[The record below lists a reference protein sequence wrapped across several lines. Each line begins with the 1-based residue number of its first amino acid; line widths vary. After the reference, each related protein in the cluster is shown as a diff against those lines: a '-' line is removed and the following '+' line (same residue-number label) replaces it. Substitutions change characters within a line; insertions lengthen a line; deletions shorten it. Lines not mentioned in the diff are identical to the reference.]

1 MAHPSY
7 TTSTTSSRAS
17 DTARTIEFELKEHGP
32 YILAGLGVSG
42 GILLLANRN
51 IPALGIP
58 ILSSAADRVA
68 YALRWSGLEGISM
81 VTAVWCVIGV
91 RAKYGTEQ
99 TSTTSNRHIEM
110 TQRILTNTTES
121 FLTFTAA
128 KLALA
133 SVLES
138 NNLRIIPALSTLF
151 IIGRYAF
158 DATINHP
165 SRTFGYT
172 INAVATFTAYGLFLY
187 KLFSNGIHANLLPF
201 SLR

>member
-1 MAHPSY
+1 MAQQS
-7 TTSTTSSRAS
+7 TSCKAGE
-17 DTARTIEFELKEHGP
+17 AVRTLECECKRNGP

-42 GILLLANRN
+42 GLLLLANRN
-51 IPALGIP
+51 IPAMSIP

-68 YALRWSGLEGISM
+68 YALRWTGLEGISM

-91 RAKYGTEQ
+91 RSKYGLEPTASGDNQ
-99 TSTTSNRHIEM
+99 HLHM
-110 TQRILTNTTES
+110 AQQMLTNTTES

-138 NNLRIIPALSTLF
+138 NNLRMIPALSMLF
-151 IIGRYAF
+151 IIGRYSF
-158 DATINHP
+158 DAAINHP

-172 INAVATFTAYGLFLY
+172 INAAATFTAYGLFLY
-187 KLFSNGIHANLLPF
+187 KLLKSGLHSNLLPF

>member
-1 MAHPSY
+1 MAYS
-7 TTSTTSSRAS
+7 STTTTQSGA
-17 DTARTIEFELKEHGP
+17 TARTIEFQLKQNGP

-42 GILLLANRN
+42 GVLLLANRN
-51 IPALGIP
+51 IPSLSIP

-68 YALRWSGLEGISM
+68 YALRWTGLEGLSM
-81 VTAVWCVIGV
+81 VTAIWCVVGV
-91 RAKYGTEQ
+91 RAKYGIEP
-99 TSTTSNRHIEM
+99 TSPESNQHLQI

-138 NNLRIIPALSTLF
+138 NNLRILPALSGLF
-151 IIGRYAF
+151 ILGRYTF
-158 DATINHP
+158 DASINHP
-165 SRTFGYT
+165 SHAFGFT
-172 INAVATFTAYGLFLY
+172 LNAVATATAYGLFLY
-187 KLFSNGIHANLLPF
+187 KLLSGGLHANLLTF

>member
-1 MAHPSY
+1 MAHS
-7 TTSTTSSRAS
+7 SISSRS
-17 DTARTIEFELKEHGP
+17 GDTVHTLESELQRNGP

-42 GILLLANRN
+42 GVLLLANRN
-51 IPALGIP
+51 IPAMSIP
-58 ILSSAADRVA
+58 ILSSAADRIA
-68 YALRWSGLEGISM
+68 YALRWTGLEGISM

-91 RAKYGTEQ
+91 RSKYGIEPTATEGNHHLQ
-99 TSTTSNRHIEM
+99 M
-110 TQRILTNTTES
+110 AQRILTNTTES

-138 NNLRIIPALSTLF
+138 NNLRIIPALSSLF
-151 IIGRYAF
+151 ILGRYTF
-158 DATINHP
+158 DAAINHP
-165 SRTFGYT
+165 SRSFGYT

-187 KLFSNGIHANLLPF
+187 KLFKGGLHSNLLPF